1 MLAGSDDGVLQSAGG
16 DQRGSAAP
24 NSLIGRLALSA
35 LWRLV
40 EVGRNVERQQRKV
53 TVRLGQERES
63 SSGSKS
69 RGGAGWLDAG
79 GTLMSLVAA
88 ATKQLAQHDS
98 CSW

>member
-1 MLAGSDDGVLQSAGG
+1 MQGATKRGGVPGVSLGVVPLRSA
-16 DQRGSAAP
+16 DWP
-24 NSLIGRLALSA
+24 VNSSVGL
-35 LWRLV
+35 LV
-40 EVGRNVERQQRKV
+40 EVGRNVRRQQRKV

-63 SSGSKS
+63 SSGSES